1 MIRIVKAGDSRIGE
15 FNARPAFPQEAEDA
29 AFRVLAD
36 IRKNGD
42 RAVRKYVAKFEGYK
56 GTDLK
61 VDAGDIKIPAKIA
74 AAVKDA
80 HRRVMKF
87 SKASL
92 RKAWTMKTPGGGSA
106 GEFFSPMDRVGVYVP
121 GGTAPLASTSIMTV
135 TLAKAA
141 GVREIVA
148 CTPAGRTGEVN
159 PVLLYAL
166 KLAGATEIYRVG
178 GIQAIGM
185 MPYGTESCRKVQKI
199 AGPGNAFVTA
209 AKRQVYGYVA
219 IDQVAGPSE
228 IAVLADGS
236 VDARWVAADLLSQA
250 EHGSGLEKSL
260 CVCTSREFAEK
271 VRAEVLAQ
279 TKKLSR
285 REIIERVIN
294 SDGILIV
301 VAKDIGEGMEVVNRF
316 APEHFEIMTK
326 DALKVMKGVRSAGA
340 VFAPVA
346 PGAGESALRRYASE
360 RLQKLSDALRELFD
374 TVHGTLEKRSN
385 DNDIASVFDRAADEV
400 CIRCRNRDLCWQCGY
415 ADTLD
420 ILNGITGVMLS
431 RGRITRGDL
440 PERFRDQCIA
450 PEAFV
455 TALNGEL
462 RAMMFRKQFRARL
475 GENRAAAYGQYA
487 DMSKIMETAAKELA
501 AAEGTDPLA
510 ERRLLRFLHGM
521 DMNAKASVFRDAR
534 GRLHATVESGSL
546 GTLTKDTAYL
556 DKLSGVLGVRLCRP
570 AAEND
575 EREKILLLQAE
586 PLAVSVGIA
595 AMKKQGEPVSGDRGT
610 YFKTDSG
617 VLCVILSDGMGSGT
631 GAARDSVAAVR
642 VLERFLRAGV
652 EPVTAMKILNSVMLL
667 RNG

>member
-166 KLAGATEIYRVG
+166 KLAGVTEIYRVG

-185 MPYGTESCRKVQKI
+185 MAYGTESCRKVQKI

-301 VAKDIGEGMEVVNRF
+301 VAKDLGEGMEVVNRF

-340 VFAPVA
+340 VFA
-346 PGAGESALRRYASE
+346 GAWTPESAGDFVAGPSHVLPTGGAANMFNGLTPDDFRRRHSFVAYTRKDLMETRATIE
-360 RLQKLSDALRELFD
+360 AFAEVEGLDA
-374 TVHGTLEKRSN
+374 HG
-385 DNDIASVFDRAADEV
+385 RAAS
-400 CIRCRNRDLCWQCGY
+400 IRF
-415 ADTLD
+415 
-420 ILNGITGVMLS
+420 
-431 RGRITRGDL
+431 
-440 PERFRDQCIA
+440 E
-450 PEAFV
+450 
-455 TALNGEL
+455 
-462 RAMMFRKQFRARL
+462 
-475 GENRAAAYGQYA
+475 
-487 DMSKIMETAAKELA
+487 
-501 AAEGTDPLA
+501 
-510 ERRLLRFLHGM
+510 
-521 DMNAKASVFRDAR
+521 
-534 GRLHATVESGSL
+534 
-546 GTLTKDTAYL
+546 
-556 DKLSGVLGVRLCRP
+556 
-570 AAEND
+570 
-575 EREKILLLQAE
+575 
-586 PLAVSVGIA
+586 
-595 AMKKQGEPVSGDRGT
+595 
-610 YFKTDSG
+610 
-617 VLCVILSDGMGSGT
+617 
-631 GAARDSVAAVR
+631 
-642 VLERFLRAGV
+642 
-652 EPVTAMKILNSVMLL
+652 
-667 RNG
+667 